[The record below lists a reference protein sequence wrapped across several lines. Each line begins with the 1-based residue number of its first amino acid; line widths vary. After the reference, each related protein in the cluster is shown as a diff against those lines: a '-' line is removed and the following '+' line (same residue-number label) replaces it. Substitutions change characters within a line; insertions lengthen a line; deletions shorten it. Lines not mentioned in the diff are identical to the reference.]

1 MRNTNGLLRG
11 GSCIEL
17 CQTGVGLGTHTVQR
31 SEKADCVACTTCR
44 QRSTAHH
51 WMVTSG
57 WILQEGDKDE
67 HGGVWQLT
75 ERTVRNSAS
84 RAAVPRIR
92 DTSHGEDRIHSGTC
106 GSTDVLPR
114 DMTGAV
120 CTTTSSLLVKRNR
133 WTCLMKH
140 WNNSLCSRRYQEA
153 DLPSLVERRTVH
165 EENSEL
171 RC

>member
-44 QRSTAHH
+44 QLSTTPSLVGDI
-51 WMVTSG
+51 WVDPPR
-57 WILQEGDKDE
+57 GDKDE
-67 HGGVWQLT
+67 HGRVWQLT

-133 WTCLMKH
+133 WTCLTKH

-153 DLPSLVERRTVH
+153 DLPSLEEPAKDSSRR
-165 EENSEL
+165 EQ
-171 RC
+171 